1 MCNIVSGALSQQSSN
16 VAQSS
21 TDVSGEVHGKGGG
34 YAGIGARGNFHRI
47 IKQNSIMKDTRGTVD
62 SSGVVTK
69 EEVIDVAVNPVS
81 SLINRKSR
89 ELKLLMEVL
98 LCSYNQHG
106 KGETIQ
112 IKVAAHRERFGGS
125 GGGGHQNT

>member
-1 MCNIVSGALSQQSSN
+1 M
-16 VAQSS
+16 
-21 TDVSGEVHGKGGG
+21 
-34 YAGIGARGNFHRI
+34 
-47 IKQNSIMKDTRGTVD
+47 KQNSIMKDTRGTVD
-62 SSGVVTK
+62 STEVVTK

-89 ELKLLMEVL
+89 ELKLLMEGL

-112 IKVAAHRERFGGS
+112 IKVAAHRERFGGGGGGGS
-125 GGGGHQNT
+125 GGGHPRWASEYLTFRNIKVL